1 MLNRFSRESVGSRVP
16 GQCQSRAGHRFVTS
30 FTLMDR
36 RESSGKKGPVA
47 MALAVGVGLLCLLT
61 PFVACS
67 APPEHEIKLATLAP
81 ENSTLMKIFN
91 DMNAELLKE
100 SGGKVGF
107 KIFSGFA
114 MGDEDDVLR
123 KLRAGMVHAASFT
136 MGALTDLNPD
146 LRVLQVPFLFDNYQ
160 EVDHVLGKLDADLRR
175 GFSERGLEILGWPE
189 LGFLYFMSTTPIAS
203 LNDIKGK
210 KVWARANAPM
220 SQAFTERVGVSTVAI
235 GAPDV
240 LMALQTNLVDVVYNS
255 PYYAV
260 VTQWNT
266 QVKYLTDLPLAYV
279 GGALVLDKRV
289 LTKMPAPLQDVVKRV
304 CGKYARLIGERTR
317 QDNAEAMNLIFTKGV
332 KRITPG
338 VQQVE
343 EFKKMSDETMASLDP
358 RVLSPV
364 LLKNVKGILSE
375 YRKSRKP

>member
-1 MLNRFSRESVGSRVP
+1 MSRSSQKSTGSRVP
-16 GQCQSRAGHRFVTS
+16 EQDERRSRRRTPFRTTPRGRHRPV
-30 FTLMDR
+30 
-36 RESSGKKGPVA
+36 SGKGHLLIALTVA
-47 MALAVGVGLLCLLT
+47 IVLLSILVPST
-61 PFVACS
+61 SWS

-81 ENSTLMKIFN
+81 ENSSLMKLFN
-91 DMNAELLKE
+91 EMNAELLRE

-107 KIFSGFA
+107 KMFAGFA
-114 MGDEDDVLR
+114 LGDEDDVLR

-136 MGALTDLNPD
+136 MGALTDINPD

-175 GFSERGLEILGWPE
+175 VFSDRGFEILGWPE
-189 LGFLYFMSTTPIAS
+189 LGFLYFMSTTPVAS
-203 LNDIKGK
+203 INDLKGK

-235 GAPDV
+235 GTPDV

-279 GGALVLDKRV
+279 GGALLIDKRV
-289 LTKMPAPLQDVVKRV
+289 FTKIPVPLQEVVKRV
-304 CGKYARLIGERTR
+304 CGKYARLIVERIR
-317 QDNAEAMNLIFTKGV
+317 QDNAEAMNLIFAKGV

-338 VQQVE
+338 PQQVE

-358 RVLSPV
+358 KVLSPAI
-364 LLKNVKGILSE
+364 LKNVKGILAE
-375 YRKSRKP
+375 YRKTHKP

>member
-1 MLNRFSRESVGSRVP
+1 MVNRSSRELIGSRVA
-16 GQCQSRAGHRFVTS
+16 GQGGRNAGHCRASWSLSV
-30 FTLMDR
+30 DR
-36 RESSGKKGPVA
+36 HEAGKGKGLKTI
-47 MALAVGVGLLCLLT
+47 ALAMGLLILPLLA
-61 PFVACS
+61 PLAAWS
-67 APPEHEIKLATLAP
+67 APPEYEIKLATLAP

-107 KIFSGFA
+107 KMFAGFA
-114 MGDEDDVLR
+114 LGDEDDVLR

-136 MGALTDLNPD
+136 MGALTDINPD

-175 GFSERGLEILGWPE
+175 GFSERGFEILGWPE
-189 LGFLYFMSTTPIAS
+189 LGFLYFMSTRPVAS
-203 LNDIKGK
+203 LNDLKGK

-220 SQAFTERVGVSTVAI
+220 SQAFTEKVGVSTVAI

-266 QVKYLTDLPLAYV
+266 QVKFLTDLPLAYV
-279 GGALVLDKRV
+279 GGALLIDKRV
-289 LTKMPAPLQDVVKRV
+289 FTKMPAPLQEVLKRV

-317 QDNAEAMNLIFTKGV
+317 QDNNEAMNLIFTKGV

-338 VQQVE
+338 AQQVE
-343 EFKKMSDETMASLDP
+343 EFKKMSDETMASLDQK
-358 RVLSPV
+358 VLSPAT
-364 LLKNVKGILSE
+364 LKNVKGILAE
-375 YRKSRKP
+375 YRKTRKP

>member
-1 MLNRFSRESVGSRVP
+1 MLNRFSRESVGSRGP
-16 GQCQSRAGHRFVTS
+16 GQCRSRAEHRFVSS
-30 FTLMDR
+30 FTSTVR
-36 RESSGKKGPVA
+36 RESSGKLGPVA
-47 MALAVGVGLLCLLT
+47 MALAVAVGLLSLLT

-203 LNDIKGK
+203 LNDINGK

-220 SQAFTERVGVSTVAI
+220 SQAFTEKVGVSTVAI

-255 PYYAV
+255 PYYAL

-289 LTKMPAPLQDVVKRV
+289 LTKMPAPLQDVLKRV

-358 RVLSPV
+358 KVLSPV
-364 LLKNVKGILSE
+364 LLKNVKGILTE